1 MTTENKRHV
10 PVLLTEAMQYL
21 AVQPGNT
28 VVDCTLGFAGHSS
41 EIARRLGPKGRLIG
55 FDRDPQAMELAAAKL
70 NRVCEELGREAP
82 EVRLIGEP
90 FSSAPMHLEA
100 GSVDAVLADF
110 GVSSMQL
117 DEASRGFSFMADGPL
132 DMRMDTRRGET
143 AAQVVNEA
151 NERELADL
159 IYEYGEER
167 RSRRI
172 ARAIVR
178 GRPVTTTG
186 QLARIVTSAAP
197 AMKQDRI
204 HPATRTFQGI
214 RIFVNRELDEIRA
227 LMEAAPK
234 LLKPSGR
241 MAVISFHSLED
252 RIVKDSLREGAQK
265 GIWTILTKKPVV
277 AGEEEIDLNP
287 RSRSAKLR
295 AAEKAGKREQG
306 PGIRERKLRR
316 E

>member
-1 MTTENKRHV
+1 MTTERERHV
-10 PVLLTEAMQYL
+10 PVLLQEALQYL
-21 AVQPGNT
+21 AVKPGAT
-28 VVDCTLGFAGHSS
+28 VIDCTLGLGGHSS
-41 EIARRLGPKGRLIG
+41 EILRRLGSRGKLIA
-55 FDRDPQAMELAAAKL
+55 FDRDPQAMELAAEKL
-70 NRVCEELGREAP
+70 DAVRAELGSEAP
-82 EVRLIGEP
+82 QLELIGDA
-90 FSSAPMHLEA
+90 FSSAPMHVAE
-100 GSVDAVLADF
+100 GSVNALLADF
-110 GVSSMQL
+110 GVSSLQL
-117 DEASRGFSFMADGPL
+117 DEATRGFSFMAEGPL

-143 AAQVVNEA
+143 AEQVVNEA
-151 NERELADL
+151 SERELADL

-186 QLARIVTSAAP
+186 QLAQIVRAAAP

-204 HPATRTFQGI
+204 HPATRTFQAL
-214 RIFVNRELDEIRA
+214 RIYVNRELDEIKA

-265 GIWTILTKKPVV
+265 GIWTILTKKPVT
-277 AGEEEIDLNP
+277 AGEEEIERNP

-295 AAEKAGKREQG
+295 AAEKQG
-306 PGIRERKLRR
+306 IGIRE
-316 E
+316 